1 MEPSRGEVMS
11 SVIIDACGWVA
22 LVDARLNLDV
32 AMASVAGSPRLL
44 VLDSVDAELQKLSQ
58 TRGGLL
64 LDMLEQK
71 SERMSDIE
79 GIKHTD
85 DMLVDL
91 SVESGWPVLT
101 VDRRLKERLV
111 SAGGS
116 YIEVTSGPSLR
127 LVV

>member
-64 LDMLEQK
+64 LDLLEQK

-79 GIKHTD
+79 GMRHTD

-127 LVV
+127 LVG